1 MPFPCVQELLIST
14 AAYGTCIHFIISVGQ
29 ATTSSL
35 LQAREMLLLLQEKS
49 LLYDSHVLLSQNE
62 DRELAS

>member
-1 MPFPCVQELLIST
+1 MSFPCVQELLIST

-29 ATTSSL
+29 GTKSSL
-35 LQAREMLLLLQEKS
+35 LQAREMLLVLQEKS
-49 LLYDSHVLLSQNE
+49 LSYNSLVLLLQNE